1 MPALAAGPVLSLV
14 PDGAWAQDLARRH
27 RPGRTPWSS
36 GFSAATGINNSD
48 HISGWQPMSK
58 EHFPLDP
65 KQLPSTQIGSN
76 AQFADLVKTVDCLGR
91 LHLYTKGKAVN
102 RGLVQTGRYGIPESD
117 DEVTDLGDAI
127 DLLPLARRPK
137 AIDMTDS
144 EGVIVSYDPD
154 TAEFKRIAATSLEK
168 ESHCMFGPSYLI
180 YERSTGRF
188 LEFFCGNKSSRIEA
202 KNLYLYF
209 SLTQTDIDAKAARG
223 EDVSGLVPH
232 GPLPATLRSR
242 LVEKGTYSWH
252 IPVVVKC
259 EKAFTPPPMDR
270 IVKEIASF
278 LRITHA
284 YPQITEATKKTASYD
299 FAEMMAKGVVQ
310 RFATPGGGMLFV
322 FAPDWDK
329 KRKKRTSTA
338 AGTSPGKRLTKGSKG
353 SSRRRKGDAGQ

>member
-1 MPALAAGPVLSLV
+1 VI
-14 PDGAWAQDLARRH
+14 DKH
-27 RPGRTPWSS
+27 C
-36 GFSAATGINNSD
+36 
-48 HISGWQPMSK
+48 
-58 EHFPLDP
+58 PLDP
-65 KQLPSTQIGSN
+65 KQLPSTQIGRDAAFDN
-76 AQFADLVKTVDCLGR
+76 LVTTAAKGVGR
-91 LHLYTKGKAVN
+91 LHLYTKGKAVT
-102 RGLVQTGRYGIPESD
+102 RGLVQAGHYGIPEPD

-127 DLLPLARRPK
+127 HLLPLARRPK

-154 TAEFKRIAATSLEK
+154 TAEFKRSAATSLEK

-188 LEFFCGNKSSRIEA
+188 LEFFCGNKSSRIGA

-242 LVEKGTYSWH
+242 LVEKGIYSWH

-259 EKAFTPPPMDR
+259 EEAFAPPPMDR

-278 LRITHA
+278 FRITKK

-310 RFATPGGGMLFV
+310 RFATPEGMSFV

-329 KRKKRTSTA
+329 KRTKETSTGA
-338 AGTSPGKRLTKGSKG
+338 ATPRSKRLTKGSKG
-353 SSRRRKGDAGQ
+353 SSRRRKGDAEK